1 METKIIEAR
10 KALED
15 AELRMQSAADAIELA
30 EEGADLAA
38 LEAEFDGAVSEVE
51 ARKAAVSRFEKVQEA
66 RKAAP
71 ALSTDVRVVK
81 EEATYRPDAPDQR
94 SFLYDIVHHRTDA
107 EAAKRLMRHD
117 AEMRNTT
124 TTITTSG
131 GGFIP
136 PVYLAEYAVEV
147 ARQGRPFA
155 NVLPSVP
162 LPDSGMVLTI
172 PKMDTGASEA
182 AQVEGNTVSETDVT
196 SSQVS
201 VYVRTIAGQQDVSL
215 QLLERSNP
223 AFDQIIF
230 RDLALA
236 HATEL
241 DRECIRGAAA
251 SSEHVGIRNVT
262 SIGSVTYTD
271 GSPTAA
277 ELLPKLYSAVN
288 EVLSNRYL
296 PPTHW
301 VMHPRRAAWLASN
314 LSSTF
319 PLFQQ
324 GGFYR
329 GVGEQDGGVPLTI
342 AGYPVIVDANVGTT
356 YGTGTNE
363 DEIYLVRA
371 DDMPLMEGPMVTRVM
386 DQVLSGTLE
395 VRLQLFNYSAFASE
409 RYPKGIAKIS
419 GTGLAAPTF

>member
-1 METKIIEAR
+1 METKITEAR
-10 KALED
+10 TALED

-30 EEGADLAA
+30 DESADLAA

-51 ARKAAVSRFEKVQEA
+51 ARKSAVTRYEKVQEA

-71 ALSTDVRVVK
+71 ALSMDVRVTK
-81 EEATYRPDAPDQR
+81 EEPTYRPDSPDQR
-94 SFLYDIVHHRTDA
+94 SFLYDLVHHKTDP
-107 EAAKRLMRHD
+107 EAAKRLMRNE
-117 AEMRNTT
+117 AEMRNVT

-136 PVYLAEYAVEV
+136 PQYLAEYAVEV

-162 LPDSGMVLTI
+162 LPDSGMVMTL
-172 PKMDTGASEA
+172 PRMLTGASEA
-182 AQVEGNTVSETDVT
+182 AQVEGSAVSETDVT
-196 SSQVS
+196 SDQLS

-251 SSEHVGIRNVT
+251 SSEHVGIRNVS
-262 SIGSVTYTD
+262 SIISVSYTD
-271 GSPTAA
+271 STPTAA
-277 ELLPKLYSAVN
+277 ELLPKLYDAVQQ
-288 EVLSNRYL
+288 VLSQRYL

-301 VMHPRRAAWLASN
+301 VMHPRRAAFLASN

-329 GVGEQDGGVPLTI
+329 GVGEQDGGVPMTI
-342 AGYPVIVDANVGTT
+342 AGYPVVVDANIGTT

-371 DDMPLMEGPMVTRVM
+371 DDMPLMEGPVVTRVL

-419 GTGLAAPTF
+419 GTGLVSPSF

>member
-1 METKIIEAR
+1 METKIVEAR

-30 EEGADLAA
+30 DESADLAA
-38 LEAEFDGAVSEVE
+38 LEGEFDAAVTEVE

-71 ALSTDVRVVK
+71 ALSTDVRVTK
-81 EEATYRPDAPDQR
+81 EEPTYRPDAPDQR
-94 SFLYDIVHHRTDA
+94 SFFYDIVHHRTDP

-117 AEMRNTT
+117 AETRNV
-124 TTITTSG
+124 TSASGQG

-155 NVLPSVP
+155 NALPSVP
-162 LPDSGMVLTI
+162 LPDTGTVITI

-241 DRECIRGAAA
+241 DRQLIRGAAA
-251 SSEHVGIRNVT
+251 SSEHVGIRNV
-262 SIGSVTYTD
+262 SGINSVTYTD

-277 ELLPKLYSAVN
+277 ELLPKLYDAVN
-288 EVLSNRYL
+288 QVLSNRYL
-296 PPTHW
+296 PPTAW
-301 VMHPRRAAWLASN
+301 VMHPRRATWLASN

-356 YGTGTNE
+356 YGSGTNE

-371 DDMPLMEGPMVTRVM
+371 DDSPLMEGPMVTRVM

-409 RYPKGIAKIS
+409 RYAKGIAKIS
-419 GTGLAAPTF
+419 GTGLVAPTF

>member
-1 METKIIEAR
+1 MESKITEAR

-30 EEGADLAA
+30 DEGADVAA
-38 LEAEFDGAVSEVE
+38 LEGEFDASVEQVE
-51 ARKAAVSRFEKVQEA
+51 ARKASLARYEKVAEA

-71 ALSTDVRVVK
+71 ALAGDARVVK
-81 EEATYRPDAPDQR
+81 EEATYRPDSPDGR
-94 SFLYDIVHHRTDA
+94 SFLYDVVHHRSDP

-162 LPDSGMVLTI
+162 LPDTGTVLTI

-182 AQVEGNTVSETDVT
+182 AQVEGSAVSETDVT

-241 DRECIRGAAA
+241 DRECIRGASA
-251 SSEHVGIRNVT
+251 SSEHVGIRNV
-262 SIGSVTYTD
+262 SGISSVTYTD
-271 GSPTAA
+271 ASPTAA

-342 AGYPVIVDANVGTT
+342 AGYPVVVDANVGTT

-371 DDMPLMEGPMVTRVM
+371 DDSPLMEGPMVTRVM

-419 GTGLAAPTF
+419 GTGLAAPSF